1 MAAST
6 SKPPSKP
13 VQALKRY
20 ERRIKNLPVLL
31 VNRRCFCSDWFLLYE
46 RTRLLVKYSCVVFDG
61 IYKNK
66 KKS

>member
-20 ERRIKNLPVLL
+20 ERQIKNLPVLL
-31 VNRRCFCSDWFLLYE
+31 VNRRCFCFHYFYYMKEHNGLSSAG
-46 RTRLLVKYSCVVFDG
+46 RLFWADF
-61 IYKNK
+61 IKNK